1 MQPRGTF
8 LESFKKEHLRNRSNG
23 TAKRAL
29 WMPLERASG
38 ILLHITSLPSRSG
51 IGDLGPAAY
60 RFADFLHAGK
70 QRVWQ
75 VLPLNPTG
83 YGNSP
88 YAALSAF
95 AGNPLLIS
103 LERLADA
110 GLISHERIGAS
121 DPSTESDTDRVD
133 FSAVTARKI
142 PLLKEA
148 ALNFLRGDF
157 SEMKGRFERFCH
169 DNCAWLNDWAYYAVL
184 RERFGTDS
192 WSSWPAE
199 FRQRD
204 QQALEQLQET
214 AGEELAVQ
222 QVLQFAF
229 EEQWQQL
236 RHYCR
241 ERDIRFIGDV
251 AIFVNYDSADVWIH
265 PEIFELNEQR
275 APLRVAGVP
284 PDYFSQ
290 SGQRWG
296 NPLYRWDVLA
306 NDEFGWWIS
315 RMRRSMQLYDVVR
328 LDHFRG
334 FEAFW
339 AIKAEHETA
348 MHGEWVKAP
357 GSALFRKLREEL
369 TGLSLIAEDLGLI
382 TAEVTNLREEFAM
395 PGMRILQFGFGDRGA
410 HAYLPHRFVEN
421 TVVYTGTH
429 DNNTTVG
436 WWQEDATEIEKTA
449 VQAAFRPGDDGI
461 AWTMI
466 RAASTSVAALCLF
479 PLQDVLDLGGE
490 ARMNTPSRPG
500 GNWSWRYADDA
511 LQPYLAAKLA
521 ALTTVTDRDAE
532 ANALQ

>member
-1 MQPRGTF
+1 
-8 LESFKKEHLRNRSNG
+8 
-23 TAKRAL
+23 
-29 WMPLERASG
+29 MPLERASG
-38 ILLHITSLPSRSG
+38 ILLHITSLPSRGG

-60 RFADFLHAGK
+60 RFADFLHAAK

-75 VLPLNPTG
+75 VLPLSPTG

-103 LERLADA
+103 LELLADA
-110 GLISHERIGAS
+110 GWIAHDRIASADAAPASGAN
-121 DPSTESDTDRVD
+121 RVD
-133 FSAVTARKI
+133 FIEVVARKV
-142 PLLKEA
+142 PLLEEA

-157 SEMKGRFERFCH
+157 PEMKRRFERFCH
-169 DNCAWLNDWAYYAVL
+169 DNCAWLNDWAYYAFL
-184 RERFGTDS
+184 RNRFSTDS
-192 WSSWPAE
+192 WSAWPVE
-199 FRQRD
+199 FSHRD
-204 QQALEQLQET
+204 QAALDKLQESAGEQL
-214 AGEELAVQ
+214 AVH
-222 QVLQFAF
+222 QVLQFVF
-229 EEQWQQL
+229 EEQWQRL

-275 APLRVAGVP
+275 APLRVSGVP

-306 NDEFGWWIS
+306 NDEFGWWIA
-315 RMRRSMQLYDVVR
+315 RMRRAMQLYDVVR

-348 MHGEWVKAP
+348 MHGEWIKAP
-357 GSALFRKLREEL
+357 GSALFRKLRDEL
-369 TGLSLIAEDLGLI
+369 SGLSLIAEDLGLI
-382 TAEVTNLREEFAM
+382 TPEVNSLREEFAM
-395 PGMRILQFGFGDRGA
+395 PGMRILQFGFSDRAA
-410 HAYLPHRFVEN
+410 HAYMPHRFVEN

-436 WWQEDATEIEKTA
+436 WWQEGATDVEKAA
-449 VQAAFRPGDDGI
+449 VWAALRPGDDGI
-461 AWTMI
+461 AWAMI
-466 RAASTSVAALCLF
+466 RAAATSVAAFCLF
-479 PLQDVLDLGGE
+479 PLQDVLDLGSE
-490 ARMNTPSRPG
+490 ARMNTPSQAG
-500 GNWSWRYADDA
+500 GNWGWRFGQDA
-511 LQPYLAAKLA
+511 LQRHHAEKLA
-521 ALTTVTDRDAE
+521 ALTTVTDRDAA
-532 ANALQ
+532 ANEPLP